1 MSTIP
6 TSVDPTVSKC
16 YADLSVGTG
25 LFSLRAENSSMPPA
39 DDGVTTAIDPQ
50 DAFQLFSHE
59 LRLEILFALW
69 EADNYALS
77 FSALQSAVGERDS
90 GKFTYHLEQL
100 TGHFVTEI
108 DGQYVLQYA
117 GHRVID
123 AIQSGVFTTSPT
135 VEPTA
140 APGQCPHCG
149 STPTFEY
156 ETHLAT
162 VACPDCETKLIEY
175 PFDPGG
181 FQDRSPTEAIRTFD
195 ARTTHKWQLASS
207 GVCFVCAGRVAVEY
221 VDSPTELDTHDRYA
235 EFFAAAHPAVLHLD
249 CHHCSFFSYVP
260 VGIRLLDSPPLIG
273 TLATRG
279 LDVSEHYLWE
289 LPFMTDPETL
299 TVHNRDPWAIHVSV
313 ETETGSLTVEL
324 GPDATVDSIT
334 ESL

>member
-1 MSTIP
+1 MSMIP
-6 TSVDPTVSKC
+6 TNVARDSSEWCRDPP
-16 YADLSVGTG
+16 VGMRF
-25 LFSLRAENSSMPPA
+25 FSLWAENCIIPPA
-39 DDGVTTAIDPQ
+39 DNGFRTDIDPQ

-69 EADNYALS
+69 EAENYALS

-100 TGHFVTEI
+100 TGHFVAEN
-108 DGQYVLQYA
+108 GGKYVLQYA

-123 AIQSGVFTTSPT
+123 AIQSGVFTTSPS

-140 APGQCPHCG
+140 APGRCPHCD

-156 ETHLAT
+156 ENHLAT

-181 FQDRSPTEAIRTFD
+181 FQDRSPTEAINTFD
-195 ARTTHKWQLASS
+195 ARTKHKWQLASS

-221 VDSPTELDTHDRYA
+221 VDSPIELDKHDRYID
-235 EFFAAAHPAVLHLD
+235 FFAEAHPAVLHLN
-249 CHHCSFFSYVP
+249 CNQCSFFSYVP
-260 VGIRLLDSPPLIG
+260 VGARLLDSPPAVG
-273 TLATRG
+273 RLAAQG
-279 LDVSEHYLWE
+279 LDISDHYLWE
-289 LPFMTDPETL
+289 LPFVTDAETI
-299 TVHNRDPWAIHVSV
+299 TVQHREPWEIHVSV
-313 ETETGSLTVEL
+313 ETASGSLTVEL
-324 GPDATVDSIT
+324 TSDATVESVT